1 MHKRICYLFF
11 VLCLPVSAQEIVI
24 PDPNLREAIH
34 EALNVPFSDPITRT
48 DVQSLRELVAKSR
61 DIEVL
66 TGLEAATQ
74 LEYLVLSGNRIKD
87 IKPLANLLKLTHLA
101 LGENRISDIRPLE
114 DLVQLRELHLTNNS
128 VVDVSPLSN
137 LMNLRKCHL
146 SRNLVED
153 VSPLASLTALVEL
166 DIHNNPALD
175 YSALFGIPHL
185 TYDQPCEVEPLPV
198 RDRIMNRSYPSI
210 GMAWGGGNSEFFQK
224 LNRPELTE
232 MELIALHDL
241 WLQGGHFGL
250 SVKNAG
256 NDTIVVGNM
265 LEARDQR
272 DQYLAINPDLIFVKT
287 VQFRHK
293 HLSQLPSDS
302 PFWVRDENGS
312 IARDG
317 TRGYYDFTNPAVQ
330 EKILSEVRAIDRCG
344 FYDGVFIDW
353 WSDNS
358 QVLGGYRTRE
368 QENHARDVILRGV
381 RASTRTDFLILV
393 NGGPKMLPL
402 TGSYVNGTFME
413 TVQPLDKAF
422 ELMSSQLDTYANT
435 LSWSETHMRPPHINF
450 LEGWGNPHEP
460 ADSPTNRRWM
470 RVFTTL
476 SLTHSDG
483 YVLLT
488 DGTSHQHLWYD
499 FWDADL
505 GRPVG
510 EKGQLYQDIDG
521 LYIREF
527 TNGWAVYNHSGGA
540 QVITLPEEVQGVA
553 SGLVNTEH
561 ALPNLDG
568 EMYLRVK
575 PKNPA
580 DVNGDGL
587 VNVFDLV
594 MVAEAF

>member
-1 MHKRICYLFF
+1 M
-11 VLCLPVSAQEIVI
+11 
-24 PDPNLREAIH
+24 
-34 EALNVPFSDPITRT
+34 
-48 DVQSLRELVAKSR
+48 
-61 DIEVL
+61 
-66 TGLEAATQ
+66 
-74 LEYLVLSGNRIKD
+74 
-87 IKPLANLLKLTHLA
+87 
-101 LGENRISDIRPLE
+101 
-114 DLVQLRELHLTNNS
+114 
-128 VVDVSPLSN
+128 
-137 LMNLRKCHL
+137 
-146 SRNLVED
+146 
-153 VSPLASLTALVEL
+153 
-166 DIHNNPALD
+166 
-175 YSALFGIPHL
+175 
-185 TYDQPCEVEPLPV
+185 
-198 RDRIMNRSYPSI
+198 
-210 GMAWGGGNSEFFQK
+210 
-224 LNRPELTE
+224 
-232 MELIALHDL
+232 
-241 WLQGGHFGL
+241 

-460 ADSPTNRRWM
+460 ANSPMNRRWM
-470 RVFTTL
+470 RVFTML

-483 YVLLT
+483 YVLFT
-488 DGTSHQHLWYD
+488 NGHQHRHTWYD

-505 GRPVG
+505 GQPVS
-510 EKGQLYQDIDG
+510 EKGQRYQDMEG

-527 TNGWAVYNHSGGA
+527 TNGWAVYNNSGA
-540 QVITLPEEVQGVA
+540 EQTVMLPELASGVA
-553 SGLVNTEH
+553 SGLEGLEH
-561 ALPNLDG
+561 TLPDLDG
-568 EMYLRVK
+568 EMYLRVA
-575 PKNPA
+575 PKNPLDVTGDGVVNILDLVVVA
-580 DVNGDGL
+580 QALGTDDARGDVNGDGM

-594 MVAEAF
+594 LVAEAF